1 MRTLCLTALLALL
14 FGLAGCQKAPE
25 LGPPDTAT
33 GGVKME
39 IRYNAIAALAR
50 RGSTAMSDP
59 DRLDVLAEML
69 DEAKQQRQFRIKLK
83 DGREVPDATAAQSTT
98 ESALKA
104 IVELHKKRPEIDLT
118 RLHPAITKLTTS
130 NNGVIRQ
137 EALRTKAALNLP

>member
-1 MRTLCLTALLALL
+1 MRTFRNGSLLLLLA
-14 FGLAGCQKAPE
+14 LAGCQKAPE
-25 LGPPDTAT
+25 IAPPDTGT

-59 DRLDVLAEML
+59 DRQDVLAEML
-69 DEAKQQRQFRIKLK
+69 DEPKQQRQFRIKLK
-83 DGREVPDATAAQSTT
+83 DGRELPDATAAQSTT

-104 IVELHKKRPEIDLT
+104 IVELHKKRPEMDLS
-118 RLHPAITKLTTS
+118 RLHPAIVKLTQS

-137 EALRTKAALNLP
+137 EALRTKAALGIP